1 MVSSAKGDAFGGF
14 TCGVASF
21 RVAGVALRDIQ
32 TCFVTCRKLFCVA
45 GAILLHTFATF
56 SEDALQFSRQAQHF
70 GRVHLHFAWQAQH
83 FRRVMLRVFCESHC
97 QGCVKWRQGANSVAG
112 VAFCEMWWQLT
123 EAPHETLILR
133 LQIFRFGGKLVGKHR
148 FWSYKVSKLKDVSH
162 EMLFDAP
169 TCLESLVSLWHRRVY
184 GGSCKTSPFRRFPSR
199 LSCRFAWQARHFV
212 TSTCWKSFCVA
223 SAILLRRF
231 RKMICSFRGAAFW
244 RSLSSFCVAGAALHT
259 PHSTLHTP
267 HSTLHP
273 LHSTLHTLHFT
284 LYTLHCT
291 LHTPHFTLYIHSTL
305 YTLHFT
311 PHSTLHI
318 PHFTLYTPHST
329 LHTLHSRLY
338 TPHSTLSKP
347 PSSIFHLAR
356 RLLPYSIF
364 HATTFHCSNK
374 LFHESVLRDCIS
386 MCFDICAINIRVSIR
401 VCGLHLVF
409 CKRFRALHCSVV
421 IPA

>member
-1 MVSSAKGDAFGGF
+1 
-14 TCGVASF
+14 
-21 RVAGVALRDIQ
+21 
-32 TCFVTCRKLFCVA
+32 
-45 GAILLHTFATF
+45 
-56 SEDALQFSRQAQHF
+56 
-70 GRVHLHFAWQAQH
+70 
-83 FRRVMLRVFCESHC
+83 
-97 QGCVKWRQGANSVAG
+97 
-112 VAFCEMWWQLT
+112 
-123 EAPHETLILR
+123 
-133 LQIFRFGGKLVGKHR
+133 
-148 FWSYKVSKLKDVSH
+148 
-162 EMLFDAP
+162 MLFDAP
-169 TCLESLVSLWHRRVY
+169 TCLESLVSLWHRCIY

-212 TSTCWKSFCVA
+212 TSNVSKVVLCGKRNTFATFSQDDLQF
-223 SAILLRRF
+223 S
-231 RKMICSFRGAAFW
+231 W
-244 RSLSSFCVAGAALHT
+244 RSILEISVVILRGRRSP
-259 PHSTLHTP
+259 PHSTLYTP

-338 TPHSTLSKP
+338 TPHSTLSTP

-364 HATTFHCSNK
+364 HATFFHCSNK

-401 VCGLHLVF
+401 VRGLHLVF
-409 CKRFRALHCSVV
+409 LQTVPRTSLLSGNTCLRSRFSSLHWCQGFSFPIYISETIRASDNITILINYHC
-421 IPA
+421 IQAC